1 MTPFTWL
8 DGVPDMEIAVN
19 YYFSPQQ
26 SFYNIIILFVA
37 SLSSYL
43 RKVNTTVM
51 SNVECQSVY
60 GTAGVTDSDV
70 CSRGT
75 NLVGIC
81 SVSIIE
87 SHHNTR
93 QYNL

>member
-8 DGVPDMEIAVN
+8 DGEHGQEIVVSSHIFPLKIS
-19 YYFSPQQ
+19 YLVLYQQ
-26 SFYNIIILFVA
+26 KIILFLA

-51 SNVECQSVY
+51 SNGECQSVY
-60 GTAGVTDSDV
+60 GTAGVTDSDI

-81 SVSIIE
+81 SVR
-87 SHHNTR
+87 HHR
-93 QYNL
+93 IAS